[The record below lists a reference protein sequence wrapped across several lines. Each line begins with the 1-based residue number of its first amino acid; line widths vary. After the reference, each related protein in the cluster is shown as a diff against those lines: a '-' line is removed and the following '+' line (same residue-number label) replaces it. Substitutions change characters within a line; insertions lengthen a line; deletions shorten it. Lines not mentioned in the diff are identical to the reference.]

1 VTCCTIALKEYGLQ
15 RISWFVLV
23 LGCVGV
29 AGYSQTAPQPVPA
42 SDDGPAVYVVRV
54 ISVPSAQRDA
64 FVACLAQN
72 DLPFWRGLKEKGLL
86 SRVSVFETIEVT
98 KSEPGAPAWNFA
110 ISTQL
115 AEGANA
121 DSFLEAV
128 GKPKSCE
135 NAAGVELRRVE
146 TLRTTPNCNSIRTT
160 AAGDLKAREGKVSFY
175 VEYIAVKDTPEMLD
189 GFRKFMSQYECL
201 AGDLMIREGWG
212 YIGLAL
218 ETAKVNYSQPGMPS
232 WNQIHITAPFT
243 DVDSAAALAA
253 WESSLRKMNTG
264 DVDWVAFRASLA
276 VMHTKDDRARELF
289 ELAVR

>member
-1 VTCCTIALKEYGLQ
+1 LQ
-15 RISWFVLV
+15 KILWFVLP
-23 LGCVGV
+23 LGCLDLP
-29 AGYSQTAPQPVPA
+29 GYSQSAPKPVPP

-54 ISVPSAQRDA
+54 ISVPSTQRDA

-72 DLPFWRGLKEKGLL
+72 DLPFWRGLKEKVLL
-86 SRVSVFETIEVT
+86 SRVSVLETTEVT

-121 DSFLEAV
+121 NSFLEAV
-128 GKPKSCE
+128 GKRKSCE

-146 TLRTTPNCNSIRTT
+146 TLRTTPNCNSMRTT
-160 AAGDLKAREGKVSFY
+160 AAGDLKAREGKVSFF

-201 AGDLMIREGWG
+201 PDHFRIREGWA
-212 YIGLAL
+212 YSLLAL
-218 ETAKVNYSQPGMPS
+218 ETVKVNYSQPGMPS

-243 DVDSAAALAA
+243 DVDSAATLAA
-253 WESSLRKMNTG
+253 WESYLRKINPG
-264 DVDWVAFRASLA
+264 GFDWVAFRASLA
-276 VMHTKDDRARELF
+276 VTHTKDDRARELF